1 MTKHCFFFLLGF
13 FLSFQ
18 SRGQRSDSLKADS
31 LAKGPAIRL
40 NTVTIRGQRPVIE
53 RRPDGIIFNVAGLMA
68 IAGSDGAD
76 VLRKVPMVS
85 VDGNGGLAVRGS
97 TNVKVFIDG
106 KPSEVYASTVAD
118 ALRILRGE
126 QIVKIE
132 VVTDPS
138 SRYDAEGTDAVI
150 NIITRKLRNDTTN
163 GNVGG
168 VLGNRSENI
177 MGDIHHQH
185 GALQLHGDAFYQ
197 RYRNRNGSVL
207 VRDANEML
215 LRQEDE
221 TRQKGDYLNGGFNVL
236 YSLDSLNTLNIGY
249 RKRRSASTT
258 NGIADNYDTGNGM
271 PVLLFQ
277 RVRETPGSSDG
288 DIYTIGFNGK
298 SKDSKKQYA
307 LLGMYALSENISEYT
322 LLQHEHNN
330 SDYNEN
336 FISTGNN
343 KDYIIQADYTLL
355 FNDIWKW
362 ETGAKLTGKN
372 VENNSRYQP
381 DAGRSAIFTY
391 SNQIYAAY
399 TNMSLQHKK
408 WGVSGGLRYERTQL
422 DASFKNT
429 TVPIPSLNK
438 LVPQVL
444 VQLAVNDKTSLKLS
458 YAMKLVRPY
467 VSYLDP
473 TVNTSDSLTIQYGN
487 PKLNPEVTNR
497 YQFSYSV
504 NDSKFFRDVMLF
516 FNDNRNTIENV
527 RLPIGNG
534 RFESTWKNLGKN
546 QRIGLSAT
554 LNWKPGTKFT
564 LGATLTVQHVRLES
578 GAVNISNTG
587 FMRQLVI
594 NASYKLPE
602 GFSLDSY
609 GFFGAKNLSLQGYR
623 SGWKFYNMTL
633 NKKFKNERLNL
644 SLRAETFLTPYT
656 YIDEVIQSPSY
667 AQWQSYRY
675 QNQNLRLTFSYKIGR
690 KEVKSPQLRTFDD

>member
-1 MTKHCFFFLLGF
+1 MAKHCFFFLLVF
-13 FLSFQ
+13 SLSYQ
-18 SRGQRSDSLKADS
+18 SRGQQTDSLKADS

-40 NTVTIRGQRPVIE
+40 NTVTIRAQRPVIE
-53 RRPDGIIFNVAGLMA
+53 RRPDGIVFNVAGLTA

-76 VLRKVPMVS
+76 ILRKVPMVS

-97 TNVKVFIDG
+97 TNVKVLIDE

-132 VVTDPS
+132 VITDPS

-150 NIITRKLRNDTTN
+150 NIITRKLRNRVTN
-163 GNVGG
+163 GNIGG
-168 VLGNRSENI
+168 VAGNRAESL
-177 MGDIHHQH
+177 MGDLHHQQGTWQFH
-185 GALQLHGDAFYQ
+185 SDAYYQ
-197 RYRNRNGSVL
+197 RYWNRNGSVL
-207 VRDANEML
+207 LREATGL
-215 LRQEDE
+215 SLRQEDE
-221 TRQKGDYLNGGFNVL
+221 TRQKGNYFNGGFNLL
-236 YSLDSLNTLNIGY
+236 YSLDSLNTFNIGY
-249 RKRRSASTT
+249 RKRRSDNTT
-258 NGIADNYDTGNGM
+258 NGVADNYDTGNGM

-288 DIYTIGFNGK
+288 DMYTIGFNGK
-298 SKDSKKQYA
+298 SKDNKKQYA

-322 LLQHEHNN
+322 LLQHEQNN
-330 SDYNEN
+330 SDYNER
-336 FISTGNN
+336 FFSTSSN
-343 KDYIIQADYTLL
+343 KDYIIQADYTPL

-362 ETGAKLTGKN
+362 EAGAKLTGKN

-391 SNQIYAAY
+391 STQIYAAY
-399 TNMSLQHKK
+399 TNMSLRLKK
-408 WGVSGGLRYERTQL
+408 WGFSGGLRYEKTQL
-422 DASFKNT
+422 DATFKNT
-429 TVPIPSLNK
+429 AATIPSFNN

-487 PKLNPEVTNR
+487 PKLDPEVINR

-504 NDSKFFRDVMLF
+504 NDPKFFRDVTLF

-546 QRIGLSAT
+546 QRTGLSAT
-554 LNWKPGTKFT
+554 LNWKPSTEFSLGT
-564 LGATLTVQHVRLES
+564 TLTAQYVRLES
-578 GAVNISNTG
+578 GSLNISNSG
-587 FMRQLVI
+587 LMRQLVL
-594 NASYKLPE
+594 NVSYKLPR

-609 GFFGAKNLSLQGYR
+609 GFFSANNLSLQGYR
-623 SGWKFYNMTL
+623 SGWKFYNLTL

-644 SLRAETFLTPYT
+644 SLRTETFLTPYT
-656 YIDEVIQSPSY
+656 YIDEVIQVPTS
-667 AQWQSYRY
+667 AQRQTYRY
-675 QNQNLRLTFSYKIGR
+675 QNQSLRLTISYKIGK
-690 KEVKSPQLRTFDD
+690 KEVKSLQLRTIDD